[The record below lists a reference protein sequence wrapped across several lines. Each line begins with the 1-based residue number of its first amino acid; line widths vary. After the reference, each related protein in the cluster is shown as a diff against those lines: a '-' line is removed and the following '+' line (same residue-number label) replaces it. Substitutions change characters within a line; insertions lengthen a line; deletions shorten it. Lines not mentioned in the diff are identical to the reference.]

1 MNEYSSLRI
10 RFEVNWW
17 HFFPSKFSHTGR
29 LAFSLLQK
37 NITHSQNILIPVHKY
52 YDKLKENFVSESH
65 LTKFT
70 MELKIDVTISDDLS
84 LSIGYNTF
92 KSKVHIVVSMKPLN
106 MSVCLSVC
114 RATFLKE

>member
-1 MNEYSSLRI
+1 
-10 RFEVNWW
+10 
-17 HFFPSKFSHTGR
+17 
-29 LAFSLLQK
+29 
-37 NITHSQNILIPVHKY
+37 
-52 YDKLKENFVSESH
+52 
-65 LTKFT
+65 

-114 RATFLKE
+114 RATFLKEKWINFWVLRDDQIPKGQSKPIQMN